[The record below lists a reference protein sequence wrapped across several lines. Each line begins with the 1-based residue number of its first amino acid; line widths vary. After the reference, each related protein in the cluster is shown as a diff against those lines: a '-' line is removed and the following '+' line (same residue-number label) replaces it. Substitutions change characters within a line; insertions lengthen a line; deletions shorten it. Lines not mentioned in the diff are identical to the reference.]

1 MTDTAGGIASA
12 ILDRFSEKRAPT
24 ENEYLGENGLLY
36 CSKCHTPVQCRV
48 NMFGTPK
55 IVSCVCKCRR
65 EEEEKRKAQER
76 ELEHQRRISQL
87 KANGIQE
94 KHLLDWRFEVAEDNR
109 DIQMARRYVD
119 NWSEVST
126 PALTPDG
133 NLTLIDDVGSSTKAG
148 KQFITLVTKSGN
160 YFYMVIDR
168 DDKGEENV
176 HFMNLVD
183 EADLFAL
190 MDEDQVAEYQAAMD
204 AQKED
209 ETVEVTE
216 PEPEDP
222 QEIEVEKPEKKVN
235 WAPLMLLAIVGV
247 GGAGVFEYTALNKKK
262 QEKVAARPDPDAD
275 YEDEDDEEYII
286 PDDDLSDEAEMSEDF
301 EDDEN

>member
-55 IVSCVCKCRR
+55 IVGCVCKCRR

-119 NWSEVST
+119 NWSEVRAKNLGLLLWGDVGTGKSFT
-126 PALTPDG
+126 AACIANALLENGTAVLMTNFSKILNQMGAMYSDERYQYIASFSNFPLLIIDDLG
-133 NLTLIDDVGSSTKAG
+133 IERNTEYALEQVYAVIDERYKSGLPVIITTNLTINEIRNPSDVAHARIYSRVLEMCTPVHVSGSDRRKSIG
-148 KQFITLVTKSGN
+148 MDKQRTVKEVL
-160 YFYMVIDR
+160 
-168 DDKGEENV
+168 
-176 HFMNLVD
+176 
-183 EADLFAL
+183 DL
-190 MDEDQVAEYQAAMD
+190 
-204 AQKED
+204 
-209 ETVEVTE
+209 
-216 PEPEDP
+216 
-222 QEIEVEKPEKKVN
+222 
-235 WAPLMLLAIVGV
+235 
-247 GGAGVFEYTALNKKK
+247 
-262 QEKVAARPDPDAD
+262 
-275 YEDEDDEEYII
+275 
-286 PDDDLSDEAEMSEDF
+286 
-301 EDDEN
+301 